1 MASSVEIV
9 DQWFRLSRED
19 GMELERKSPELY
31 LYNKSVNPLRMVN
44 DSNKAA
50 FKIRGQIF
58 FGAMGDEGGSHPQ
71 PFFNPFV
78 PDHISG
84 KA

>member
-1 MASSVEIV
+1 MAPSVEIV

-19 GMELERKSPELY
+19 GMGLERKSPELY
-31 LYNKSVNPLRMVN
+31 LYNKNVNPLSMVN

-50 FKIRGQIF
+50 STIRGQIF
-58 FGAMGDEGGSHPQ
+58 FGATSDEGGSNQ
-71 PFFNPFV
+71 KPFFNPFA